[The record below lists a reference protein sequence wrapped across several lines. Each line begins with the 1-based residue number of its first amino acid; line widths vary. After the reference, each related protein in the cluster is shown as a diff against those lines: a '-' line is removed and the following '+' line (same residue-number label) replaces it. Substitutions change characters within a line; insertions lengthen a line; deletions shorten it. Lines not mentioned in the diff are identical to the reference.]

1 MQTDQQTDE
10 GPKYHPMFSF
20 ESDVVLCSR
29 DGILFRVPS
38 TTLKMTSS
46 WFRAMFTLPQSATPS
61 ASTSTSMS
69 MSLCAPSPISR
80 TRSLPPSSAPTI
92 AELKSETIVLDED
105 SRTLEPLLR
114 MACGLEIASLD
125 TWDAVEPVLYA
136 AEKYDMPGPASI
148 VRALLRTPAFAD
160 APLRL
165 YAAACHF
172 GWSDDARAA
181 STRSLVLDLHAPA
194 HRAALLRLRTTDLL
208 ALFELHH
215 NRRTQF
221 RARLAEHPFLT
232 DSQLGDATAAR
243 CSRCRDPIS
252 YAEWRE
258 LKHAML
264 YELERRPAGDTVL
277 LGLEEWPLAQ
287 ACWAARC
294 KKSHCVS
301 PVYDKVSSTK
311 AIKDVLDSLPS
322 TVEMPVHDTA

>member
-1 MQTDQQTDE
+1 MMQTDQKTDE
-10 GPKYHPMFSF
+10 APKYHPMFSF

-46 WFRAMFTLPQSATPS
+46 WFRAMFTLPQSAPPSVSATP
-61 ASTSTSMS
+61 
-69 MSLCAPSPISR
+69 LSR
-80 TRSLPPSSAPTI
+80 TRSLPAPVV
-92 AELKSETIVLDED
+92 ESETIALDEE

-194 HRAALLRLRTTDLL
+194 HRAALLRLRTADLL

-215 NRRTQF
+215 TRRAQF

-232 DSQLGDATAAR
+232 DVQLSDATAAR

-277 LGLEEWPLAQ
+277 TGLEEWPLAQ
-287 ACWAARC
+287 ACWTARC
-294 KKSHCVS
+294 KKPHCVS

-322 TVEMPVHDTA
+322 AIEMPTHDTA

>member
-1 MQTDQQTDE
+1 MMQTDQQTHE
-10 GPKYHPMFSF
+10 APKYHPMFTF

-61 ASTSTSMS
+61 MS
-69 MSLCAPSPISR
+69 SPPSR
-80 TRSLPPSSAPTI
+80 TRGLPSPTPPESEVI
-92 AELKSETIVLDED
+92 ALDEE

-194 HRAALLRLRTTDLL
+194 HRAALLRLRTADLL

-215 NRRTQF
+215 TRRTQF

-232 DSQLGDATAAR
+232 DAQLGDGTAAR

-277 LGLEEWPLAQ
+277 LGLEEWPLAH

-311 AIKDVLDSLPS
+311 AIKDVLDSLPNAI
-322 TVEMPVHDTA
+322 EMPVHDTA

>member
-1 MQTDQQTDE
+1 MQIDQKTDD

-29 DGILFRVPS
+29 DGIHFRVPS

-46 WFRAMFTLPQSATPS
+46 WFRAMFTLPQSAPPSVSATPL
-61 ASTSTSMS
+61 A
-69 MSLCAPSPISR
+69 R
-80 TRSLPPSSAPTI
+80 TRSLPPPVVESEVI
-92 AELKSETIVLDED
+92 ALDEE

-194 HRAALLRLRTTDLL
+194 HRAALLRLRTGDLL

-215 NRRTQF
+215 TRRAQF

-232 DSQLGDATAAR
+232 DTQLSDATAAR

-277 LGLEEWPLAQ
+277 TGLEEWPLAQ

-294 KKSHCVS
+294 KKAHCVS

-322 TVEMPVHDTA
+322 AIEMPAHDTA

>member
-1 MQTDQQTDE
+1 MQTDQTPLADATLDAT
-10 GPKYHPMFSF
+10 PKYHPMFSF
-20 ESDVVLCSR
+20 DSDVVLCSR

-46 WFRAMFTLPQSATPS
+46 WFRAMFTLPQG
-61 ASTSTSMS
+61 ASTPITPHVRTSV
-69 MSLCAPSPISR
+69 
-80 TRSLPPSSAPTI
+80 TPPADTEVI
-92 AELKSETIVLDED
+92 ALDED
-105 SRTLEPLLR
+105 ASTLEPLLR
-114 MACGLEIASLD
+114 MACGLEIATLD

-172 GWSDDARAA
+172 GWTDDARAA

-194 HRAALLRLRTTDLL
+194 HRAALLRLRTADLL

-215 NRRTQF
+215 KRRALF

-232 DSQLGDATAAR
+232 DAQLSESTPAR
-243 CSRCRDPIS
+243 CPRCRDQLIS
-252 YAEWRE
+252 YADWRE

-277 LGLEEWPLAQ
+277 TGLEEWPQAL

-294 KKSHCVS
+294 KKTMCVS

-311 AIKDVLDSLPS
+311 AIKDVLDSLPNA
-322 TVEMPVHDTA
+322 VEMPAHDTA